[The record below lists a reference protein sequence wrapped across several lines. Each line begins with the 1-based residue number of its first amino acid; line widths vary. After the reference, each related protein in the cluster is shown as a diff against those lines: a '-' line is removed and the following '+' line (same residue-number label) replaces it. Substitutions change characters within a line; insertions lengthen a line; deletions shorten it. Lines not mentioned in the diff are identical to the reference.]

1 MPRADK
7 PPDGLYVASV
17 DEKLRIKL
25 PANLLAVMKPHRK
38 WFVTSR
44 DGKTIE
50 MYPAEERKRVKSRPK
65 KPGQK
70 KKPNTSSGERH
81 LLKLDLSGRFMLPPL
96 SDASGELRGQ
106 NVWVSWEDDH
116 IVLLKAKPTSRSF
129 SDVPEE

>member
-1 MPRADK
+1 MTWKFTQPKPIGSNDFVPRADK

-50 MYPAEERKRVKSRPK
+50 MYSAEERKRVKSRPK
-65 KPGQK
+65 KQSQK

-96 SDASGELRGQ
+96 SDAS
-106 NVWVSWEDDH
+106 
-116 IVLLKAKPTSRSF
+116 
-129 SDVPEE
+129 